1 MSRSKLYFYL
11 VILML
16 ISVITFVAQL
26 ESPRG
31 EHRRKACD
39 GTRIRQ
45 KSRGIRE
52 EKPNRGSNRNL
63 RTNCHSRYL
72 KTLNL
77 VRNSQH
83 STPA

>member
-26 ESPRG
+26 ESQEVSTEEKRVM
-31 EHRRKACD
+31 

-52 EKPNRGSNRNL
+52 AKPNRGSNRNL
-63 RTNCHSRYL
+63 RTNCHSG
-72 KTLNL
+72 T
-77 VRNSQH
+77 
-83 STPA
+83 